1 MTPLVPVPKPSYSQ
15 ARENLVK
22 AIPPKII
29 CLLACGG
36 RDCRYEGPACWRPS
50 QQAIK
55 GLFSSW
61 VTDDIVA
68 MARPSTNLIKR
79 YNIIEQFKKLNIKSI
94 INMQLPREHDHC
106 GPDLEPDSGF
116 TYSPQVFMEN
126 QIYFYNFGMTDFGVS
141 SMVGMLDAVKV
152 LAFSVE
158 EGKVAVHCHAG
169 LGRTGKSQVHA
180 EHLSSLF
187 ISTLL
192 CILAGVLIACYLIYT
207 LRITASE
214 AIHYVRIKRPRSIQ
228 THAQI
233 NLVFDF
239 ARLLGSQL
247 AQYPCLSMRH
257 GAAFSMRQ
265 YLQRQA
271 LLLHGEE
278 ARSLAH
284 TPKILHLLCSLL
296 IAIAQGTPSPP
307 EVQAHLERKVAILA
321 LQGDVRETLVLHR
334 YLPVLPEG
342 EGAVSSW
349 DEPFGF
355 LERKRAVLLNKRSYS
370 ESDLSKITLNKDFG
384 FMQCSTSFMNN
395 SKVCNE
401 TINHFREQRSTIP
414 AIDANNATDR
424 YTPIPPPSSPHLR
437 DSGTAKRTKFT
448 MKKAKNFSK
457 FSSTIE
463 LCKNHKSR
471 KEPLAAAKAVADA
484 MAQQDPPGDKILQR
498 AAQLQDELNASAYGW
513 AMLVMETDPKVL
525 SALMWIWLEKLKDP
539 ILSAGDIDKLCTNM
553 PGQNPLKTLHK
564 SQCSTVCCLLGC
576 VGQVTAHCPQAEYAI
591 LLRLIR
597 ALTRRPPEEI
607 ASSGTL
613 LKMFSAT
620 ARELQC
626 FRPATGSPTTQASS

>member
-68 MARPSTNLIKR
+68 MARPSTNLIRR
-79 YNIIEQFKKLNIKSI
+79 YSIIEQFKKLNIKSI
-94 INMQLPREHDHC
+94 INMQLPGEHDHC

-116 TYSPQVFMEN
+116 TYSPQTFMEN

-141 SMVGMLDAVKV
+141 SLVGMLDAVKV

-169 LGRTGKSQVHA
+169 LGRT
-180 EHLSSLF
+180 
-187 ISTLL
+187 
-192 CILAGVLIACYLIYT
+192 GVLIACYLIYT

-228 THAQI
+228 TRAQI

-257 GAAFSMRQ
+257 GAAFSLRQ

-296 IAIAQGTPSPP
+296 TAIAQGTPSPP
-307 EVQAHLERKVAILA
+307 EVQVHLERKVAILA
-321 LQGDVRETLVLHR
+321 LQGDVRDRLVLHR
-334 YLPVLPEG
+334 YLPVLTEG
-342 EGAVSSW
+342 EGSVSSW

-370 ESDLSKITLNKDFG
+370 ESDLSKIALNKDFG
-384 FMQCSTSFMNN
+384 FIQCSTSFTDDG
-395 SKVCNE
+395 KVCNGAI
-401 TINHFREQRSTIP
+401 THLREQRSTNP
-414 AIDANNATDR
+414 AISILMKESSSAPDR
-424 YTPIPPPSSPHLR
+424 YTPSSPRLY
-437 DSGTAKRTKFT
+437 DSSTAKRAKFT
-448 MKKAKNFSK
+448 MKKAQPFPK
-457 FSSTIE
+457 FSSTIA
-463 LCKNHKSR
+463 LCNNHESVKVSLASR
-471 KEPLAAAKAVADA
+471 MVAEA
-484 MAQQDPPGDKILQR
+484 MAQQDPLEDKILQK
-498 AAQLQDELNASAYGW
+498 AAQLQDELNVSAYGW
-513 AMLVMETDPKVL
+513 ATLAMETDPKVL
-525 SALMWIWLEKLKDP
+525 STLVWTWFEKLKDP
-539 ILSAGDIDKLCTNM
+539 ILNADDIDKLCTNT

-564 SQCSTVCCLLGC
+564 SQRSTVCCLLGC
-576 VGQVTAHCPQAEYAI
+576 VGQVSAHHPQTENAI
-591 LLRLIR
+591 LQRLIR
-597 ALTRRPPEEI
+597 ALTRHPPEEI
-607 ASSGTL
+607 ASCGAL
-613 LKMFSAT
+613 LKVFRAT
-620 ARELQC
+620 VRELQC
-626 FRPATGSPTTQASS
+626 GRPASPTTHKSS

>member
-68 MARPSTNLIKR
+68 MARPSTDLIKR
-79 YNIIEQFKKLNIKSI
+79 YNILEQFKKLNIKSI
-94 INMQLPREHDHC
+94 INMQLPGEHDHC

-116 TYSPQVFMEN
+116 TYSPQIFMEN

-141 SMVGMLDAVKV
+141 SMIGMLDAVKV

-169 LGRTGKSQVHA
+169 LGRTG
-180 EHLSSLF
+180 
-187 ISTLL
+187 
-192 CILAGVLIACYLIYT
+192 VLIACYLIYT
-207 LRITASE
+207 LRISASE

-228 THAQI
+228 TRAQI

-257 GAAFSMRQ
+257 GAAFSLRQ

-284 TPKILHLLCSLL
+284 TPKILHILCSLL
-296 IAIAQGTPSPP
+296 TAIAQGTPSPP
-307 EVQAHLERKVAILA
+307 EVQVHLERKAAILA
-321 LQGDVRETLVLHR
+321 LQGDVRDTLVLHR
-334 YLPVLPEG
+334 YLPVLTEG
-342 EGAVSSW
+342 EGSVSSW

-370 ESDLSKITLNKDFG
+370 ESDLSKVTLNKDFG
-384 FMQCSTSFMNN
+384 FIQCSTSFTDDG
-395 SKVCNE
+395 KVCNG
-401 TINHFREQRSTIP
+401 TITHLREQRSTNP
-414 AIDANNATDR
+414 AINILMKESSSAPDR
-424 YTPIPPPSSPHLR
+424 YTPSSPRLY
-437 DSGTAKRTKFT
+437 DSSTAKRAKST
-448 MKKAKNFSK
+448 MKKAQPFPK

-463 LCKNHKSR
+463 LCKNHESGKVSLASR
-471 KEPLAAAKAVADA
+471 MVAEA
-484 MAQQDPPGDKILQR
+484 MAQQDPPGDKILQK
-498 AAQLQDELNASAYGW
+498 AAQLQDELNVNAYGW
-513 AMLVMETDPKVL
+513 AMLAMETDPKVL
-525 SALMWIWLEKLKDP
+525 STLMWTWFEKLKDP
-539 ILSAGDIDKLCTNM
+539 ILSADDVDKLCTNT

-564 SQCSTVCCLLGC
+564 SQRSTVCCLLGC
-576 VGQVTAHCPQAEYAI
+576 VGQVTAHCPQTENAI
-591 LLRLIR
+591 LQRLIR

-607 ASSGTL
+607 ASSGAL
-613 LKMFSAT
+613 LKVLRAT
-620 ARELQC
+620 VRELQC
-626 FRPATGSPTTQASS
+626 VRPATASPTTHKSS